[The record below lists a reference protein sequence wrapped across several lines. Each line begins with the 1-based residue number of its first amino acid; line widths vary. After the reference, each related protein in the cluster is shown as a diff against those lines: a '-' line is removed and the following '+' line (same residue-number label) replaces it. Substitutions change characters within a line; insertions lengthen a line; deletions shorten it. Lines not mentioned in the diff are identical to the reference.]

1 MLIDISFYFIRRISA
16 FDSNKVFSKITL
28 VDLAGSERNY
38 ETVKFNGADHK
49 ESAEINMA
57 LMALKNCFRAFSLL
71 LQQQQQLPSER
82 DTTEINAELPSSSK
96 KCDIGT
102 GTKPVSLGEYL
113 QGKSPSSETKDQGN
127 SATNSGRPPRLA
139 AAGQSGAV
147 RIPYRETLL
156 TRVLKDCFTVSSG
169 STQHRTTIVATVS
182 PTSTD
187 LVHSVNTLDHVV
199 KMSPQLQSLMQ
210 AVTVEVCDVMFIKCD
225 IHVHCIL

>member
-1 MLIDISFYFIRRISA
+1 M
-16 FDSNKVFSKITL
+16 
-28 VDLAGSERNY
+28 DLAGSERNY

-57 LMALKNCFRAFSLL
+57 LMALKNCFRAFSLQ
-71 LQQQQQLPSER
+71 QQQQQLSQSQPDSGK
-82 DTTEINAELPSSSK
+82 DATESKSELPSLPSCST
-96 KCDIGT
+96 KCDVGT
-102 GTKPVSLGEYL
+102 GNKPVSLGEYI
-113 QGKSPSSETKDQGN
+113 QGKSSSSETKDQ
-127 SATNSGRPPRLA
+127 SASASNRPPRLA
-139 AAGQSGAV
+139 STGQSGAV

-210 AVTVEVCDVMFIKCD
+210 AVTVEVCNVNELWI
-225 IHVHCIL
+225 